1 MSNVDVNKNTDT
13 LSSLDSFSGDS
24 AIESAMDSQ
33 ADSQV
38 DFSSTSPTSIRTD
51 TGKIDLTAVSRQSC
65 ESDSLCSDEG
75 SIGSSN
81 FEKLKKNDTLTRQQK
96 QNVFSSFVL
105 RNPNGLKGLV
115 LWNNNLTKASGPYIS
130 QLLESNVNLDLLN
143 IGKNNLGNDFI
154 SKIEISLSSNQSLSN
169 LGLQSGHL
177 SCVGIITLANLLQK
191 GENKFLK
198 RIDLRDN
205 YLKSECMNALIEM
218 LKSNNNSVKQIDLD
232 DIPKRVSVAED
243 VENDYYLLLQKVKSL
258 CLERGNKRTEKP
270 NSTINRGIYSLSTR
284 KISLTCDNSS
294 FRHLS
299 NKENSNPLLIAN
311 RRNGDRLRSPIP
323 SPPSRSPNSSPVPSP
338 SRSRFHVSKV
348 PESCS
353 PGSPD
358 SLQLSPN
365 SRFYVV
371 RVPNNKDAIKSPVAD
386 STPNPIVP
394 INIISNTDATQ
405 QCTNNK
411 NTDNLTNDA
420 QIVLKN
426 DNSYNNSADN
436 HSEKL
441 EFLFEQDS
449 KDYVGQVD
457 VYKEVVENDV
467 IKETT
472 SLEWN
477 EV

>member
-24 AIESAMDSQ
+24 AIESAMDSH
-33 ADSQV
+33 AEKDF
-38 DFSSTSPTSIRTD
+38 DFSSTSPTPYRSETE
-51 TGKIDLTAVSRQSC
+51 KIDLSTASRQSC

-75 SIGSSN
+75 ICSN
-81 FEKLKKNDTLTRQQK
+81 SFDKLKKNDTLTRQK
-96 QNVFSSFVL
+96 QNVHYNFVL

-115 LWNNNLTKASGPYIS
+115 LWNNNLTKSCGEHIS
-130 QLLESNVNLDLLN
+130 QLLESCPNLDLLN

-154 SKIEISLSSNQSLSN
+154 TKIEESLASNQSLSN

-177 SCVGIITLANLLQK
+177 SCSGIMRLATALQT
-191 GENKFLK
+191 GENKMLR

-205 YLKSECMNALIEM
+205 FLKSECMNALIEM
-218 LKSNNNSVKQIDLD
+218 LKSSNNSVKQIDLD
-232 DIPKRVSVAED
+232 EIPKRASVGED
-243 VENDYYLLLQKVKSL
+243 IENDYYLLLQKVKSL
-258 CLERGNKRTEKP
+258 CLERGNKKPEKP
-270 NSTINRGIYSLSTR
+270 NPTINRGLYSLTTR

-294 FRHLS
+294 FRHV
-299 NKENSNPLLIAN
+299 NKENSNPLLIAS
-311 RRNGDRLRSPIP
+311 RRNGDRLRSPVP

-348 PESCS
+348 AESGS

-371 RVPNNKDAIKSPVAD
+371 RVPNKDAIKSPVAD

-394 INIISNTDATQ
+394 INISNTDATQ
-405 QCTNNK
+405 KCTNK
-411 NTDNLTNDA
+411 QNTDNLKNET
-420 QIVLKN
+420 QIVLN
-426 DNSYNNSADN
+426 SDNYNNSAEN
-436 HSEKL
+436 LSEKL
-441 EFLFEQDS
+441 EFLFEPES
-449 KDYVGQVD
+449 KGFGPID

-467 IKETT
+467 IKQNT